1 MFPKYSISWF
11 FSSYRY
17 WTTLYKYCTFNNY
30 MALGFNQS
38 HTRLLSMGY
47 VLKCLL
53 KAHVL
58 KTGCSWQTS
67 VKWPTSCWGLR
78 SINRSTLDWVITE
91 WSCWEVGKRKQSLRQ
106 EVVSKG
112 LTGWLLS
119 LALPSRPPHTASRSS
134 VPPQATAQELAS
146 HGRHTEP
153 KQTFLPKLLSQLFCQ
168 GKRSA

>member
-30 MALGFNQS
+30 MALVGFNQS

-67 VKWPTSCWGLR
+67 VKWPISCWGLR

-91 WSCWEVGKRKQSLRQ
+91 WSCWEVGERKQSLRQ
-106 EVVSKG
+106 EVG
-112 LTGWLLS
+112 LQRPDRVALVLGPSITTSTHLL
-119 LALPSRPPHTASRSS
+119 
-134 VPPQATAQELAS
+134 QELCPTTGHSTGAGKPRTT
-146 HGRHTEP
+146 HGT
-153 KQTFLPKLLSQLFCQ
+153 QTNLSP
-168 GKRSA
+168 